1 MLHNGCPQLLA
12 IADPLQVLTVVL
24 LHDDHAVPLAM
35 VRDREPQLFGTHLQT
50 LLNSCIWQEFA
61 RVQIVAGLAEEP
73 WIADRSAANHNSVY
87 TGLVKHA
94 TGIMWCHHV
103 AVPDDGYLQPRS
115 IFQLL
120 QPLPP
125 GRSEE
130 RRVGKECRERCAP

>member
-61 RVQIVAGLAEEP
+61 RVQIVAGLAGEP
-73 WIADRSAANHNSVY
+73 LIAPRPPAHHNPRY
-87 TGLVKHA
+87 PRLAKHA
-94 TGIMWCHHV
+94 TGLMWCHHL
-103 AVPDDGYLQPRS
+103 AVPHDGYLPPPGTVP
-115 IFQLL
+115 LL
-120 QPLPP
+120 LPP
-125 GRSEE
+125 
-130 RRVGKECRERCAP
+130 P

>member
-61 RVQIVAGLAEEP
+61 RVQIVAGLAEKP
-73 WIADRSAANHNSVY
+73 WVADRPPAHHNSVSS
-87 TGLVKHA
+87 GLVKHA
-94 TGIMWCHHV
+94 TGVMSCPHL
-103 AVPDDGYLQPRS
+103 AAPDDGSFQPPS
-115 IFQLL
+115 IFQVL
-120 QPLPP
+120 
-125 GRSEE
+125 
-130 RRVGKECRERCAP
+130 